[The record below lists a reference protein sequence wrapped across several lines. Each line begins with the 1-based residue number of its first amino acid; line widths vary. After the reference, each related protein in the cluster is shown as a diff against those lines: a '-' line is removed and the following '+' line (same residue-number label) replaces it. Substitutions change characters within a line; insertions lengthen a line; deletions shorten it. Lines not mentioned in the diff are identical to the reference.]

1 MCAGD
6 RPLTDAKENQLSL
19 IGRLAD
25 SLLNRRTGFFVAELV
40 LVIAGVLI
48 ALAVDGWI
56 SDSRDRQ
63 TETVYLELLA
73 RDIEGIRHQVDLQI
87 EFEQE
92 KIDVAARAYAALTTP
107 DPRTKQA
114 DIGSLL
120 SLLVSRRTIS
130 LSSATYDQ
138 MVSSGHLQLI
148 RNQELRDRIVRFF
161 AAMERNERIID
172 NNNRELIDHVFIPFV
187 MRAGISALPRR
198 ETAQVTATLNR
209 ATAIVYERL
218 GSAFS
223 VPEDRVLSEPA
234 DSDSWN
240 DIRRNVLFR
249 IRIAATGQALAE
261 GTVDQ
266 INDMATAITAELN
279 SR

>member
-1 MCAGD
+1 M
-6 RPLTDAKENQLSL
+6 TDAKENQLSL

>member
-266 INDMATAITAELN
+266 INDMATAITTELN